1 MICNRCTYP
10 DYVTSDF
17 DFVHCSPGWTVSSSW
32 QSWNCLPMTRSS
44 TFSASPAIN
53 RTEQDRTEDRTARR
67 RQRSANMIQ
76 CKNEETI
83 EQLVPSFYTLMISK
97 HTNQTLANK
106 FPLISSSIKKHMLSP
121 SMKKF
126 ILSASR
132 WTIITCRLLA
142 AWYKASLGDD
152 ADITERLKRAGC
164 SRRSDSQKFQG
175 KIMKT
180 PDPLQYAI
188 LSYG

>member
-1 MICNRCTYP
+1 
-10 DYVTSDF
+10 
-17 DFVHCSPGWTVSSSW
+17 
-32 QSWNCLPMTRSS
+32 MTRSS

-132 WTIITCRLLA
+132 
-142 AWYKASLGDD
+142 
-152 ADITERLKRAGC
+152 
-164 SRRSDSQKFQG
+164 
-175 KIMKT
+175 
-180 PDPLQYAI
+180 
-188 LSYG
+188 